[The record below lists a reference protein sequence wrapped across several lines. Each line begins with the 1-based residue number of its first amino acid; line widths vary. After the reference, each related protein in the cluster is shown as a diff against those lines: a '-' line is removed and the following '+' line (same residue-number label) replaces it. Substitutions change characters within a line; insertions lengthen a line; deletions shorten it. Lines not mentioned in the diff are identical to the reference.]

1 MISSAVKQSL
11 VDRGDVLEDLVR
23 YLRMAWESFDRP
35 RPSEPVVDSDL
46 LRRLVRDLPQEGSAT
61 SAALDDAVHILDA
74 SVSPARPLYLAY
86 IGSSGLETGVLA
98 AALTSAYDANLATAA
113 GAADLLDRQAVRW
126 AGQFIGFPVAEGHFT
141 SGGQIS
147 NLTAVLAAREHA
159 LPGTRENGVAAREV
173 ALYGSAEAHHS
184 IARAVEAAGLGRR
197 CLRRI
202 AVDARHRMDPAVLAA
217 ALQEDAQRGVTPI
230 AVIATA
236 GTTLTGAVDP
246 LDAIAEVCSQHDVWL
261 HVDGAYGV
269 PAAATATAGHWFR
282 GLERADSVTMDAHKW
297 LGVPKSCSL
306 ILMRETGHLRAAF
319 GHQETYMLHEGD
331 TANAVDHTLEYS
343 RPFNSLKLWLA
354 LRVHGAEQYRSWLE
368 GTLDNANLLAATVR
382 ARPDFTLLN
391 TPMLSTVCFQHNP
404 PGLPA
409 DQLNEHNERLAHA
422 MQRDG
427 RVYIA
432 PALVD
437 GRTCLRACF
446 VNYRTTAESV
456 DLVLEVAAQLG
467 RSPDPKC

>member
-1 MISSAVKQSL
+1 
-11 VDRGDVLEDLVR
+11 
-23 YLRMAWESFDRP
+23 
-35 RPSEPVVDSDL
+35 
-46 LRRLVRDLPQEGSAT
+46 
-61 SAALDDAVHILDA
+61 
-74 SVSPARPLYLAY
+74 
-86 IGSSGLETGVLA
+86 
-98 AALTSAYDANLATAA
+98 
-113 GAADLLDRQAVRW
+113 
-126 AGQFIGFPVAEGHFT
+126 
-141 SGGQIS
+141 
-147 NLTAVLAAREHA
+147 VLAARERA
-159 LPGTRENGVAAREV
+159 LPGTRENGVGAREP
-173 ALYGSAEAHHS
+173 ALYCSAEAHHS
-184 IARAVEAAGLGRR
+184 VARAVEAAGLGRR
-197 CLRRI
+197 SLRRI
-202 AVDARHRMDPAVLAA
+202 AVDTRHRMDPGALAA
-217 ALQEDAQRGVTPI
+217 ALKEDALSGVTPI

-246 LDAIAEVCSQHDVWL
+246 LDAIAEVCARHGIWL

-319 GHQETYMLHEGD
+319 GHQETYMLHEED

-354 LRVHGAEQYRSWLE
+354 LRVHGAEQYRAWLE
-368 GTLDNANLLAATVR
+368 GTLHNADLLATAVR
-382 ARPDFTLLN
+382 ARKDFALLH
-391 TPMLSTVCFQHNP
+391 TPMLSTVCFQHTP

-409 DQLNEHNERLAHA
+409 EQLDEHNERLARA

-446 VNYRTTAESV
+446 VNYRTTPQAV

-467 RSPDPKC
+467 QSAHLS

>member
-23 YLRMAWESFDRP
+23 YLGRAWESFDRP
-35 RPSEPVVDSDL
+35 RPSEPGVDGDL
-46 LRRLVRDLPQEGSAT
+46 RQRLGQDLPQESSST
-61 SAALDDAVHILDA
+61 SAVLDDAVHILEA

-98 AALTSAYDANLATAA
+98 AALTAAYDANLATAA
-113 GAADLLDRQAVRW
+113 GAADLLDRQTVRW

-147 NLTAVLAAREHA
+147 NLTAVLAARERA
-159 LPGTRENGVAAREV
+159 LPGTRENGVGAREP
-173 ALYGSAEAHHS
+173 ALYCSAEAHHS
-184 IARAVEAAGLGRR
+184 VARAVEAAGLGRR
-197 CLRRI
+197 SLRRI
-202 AVDARHRMDPAVLAA
+202 AVDTRHRMDPGALAA
-217 ALQEDAQRGVTPI
+217 ALKEDALSGVTPI

-246 LDAIAEVCSQHDVWL
+246 LDAIAEVCARHGIWL

-319 GHQETYMLHEGD
+319 GHQETYMLHEED

-354 LRVHGAEQYRSWLE
+354 LRVHGAEQYRAWLE
-368 GTLDNANLLAATVR
+368 GTLHNADLLAAAVR
-382 ARPDFTLLN
+382 ARKDFTLLH
-391 TPMLSTVCFQHNP
+391 TPMLSTVCFQHTP

-409 DQLNEHNERLAHA
+409 EQLDEHNERLARA

-446 VNYRTTAESV
+446 VNYRTTPQAV

-467 RSPDPKC
+467 QSAHLS